1 MCVCDL
7 HEYRQQ
13 RRPVSRKRQ
22 KVSQYSRREE
32 ERERKDFYCKK
43 TYEDVSTWAANE
55 REREKEKERDDDDDD
70 DDDNDDVLE
79 RSVIPSEGRGGG
91 WKSQYDRN
99 RERPILRNISL
110 SQIPRVSSFWWR
122 WGAKRRGLCVVCVCW
137 WWLAHCTFFLLPV
150 GDFQVGS

>member
-32 ERERKDFYCKK
+32 EREREKDFYCKK
-43 TYEDVSTWAANE
+43 TYEDVSTWAANA
-55 REREKEKERDDDDDD
+55 REREKKKRERDDDDDD

-79 RSVIPSEGRGGG
+79 RSVISSEGRGGG

-122 WGAKRRGLCVVCVCW
+122 WGAERRGVCVCAGGG
-137 WWLAHCTFFLLPV
+137 WLIARFFITSRRFS
-150 GDFQVGS
+150 GR

>member
-1 MCVCDL
+1 M
-7 HEYRQQ
+7 
-13 RRPVSRKRQ
+13 
-22 KVSQYSRREE
+22 SRRGLP
-32 ERERKDFYCKK
+32 
-43 TYEDVSTWAANE
+43 T
-55 REREKEKERDDDDDD
+55 REREKEKKRERESDDDDDD

-79 RSVIPSEGRGGG
+79 RSVISSEGRGGG

-122 WGAKRRGLCVVCVCW
+122 WGGREEGCVWCVCVCAGGG
-137 WWLAHCTFFLLPV
+137 WLIVRFFLLPV